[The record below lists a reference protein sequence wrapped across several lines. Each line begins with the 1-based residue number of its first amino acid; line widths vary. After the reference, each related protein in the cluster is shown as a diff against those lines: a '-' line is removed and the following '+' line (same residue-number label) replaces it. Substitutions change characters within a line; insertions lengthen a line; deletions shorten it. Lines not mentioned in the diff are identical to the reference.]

1 MRLVRPSPALILL
14 QKHAQLRY
22 RWRKGT
28 AIFYRYILCM
38 CDYRRLQLFR
48 LASTSFGLVNRQ
60 SSIVPVYLLCTHAIP
75 VNRNWLSHTQT
86 QRRKLTAAVAL
97 HNIADQEQTNIIV
110 SVPSY
115 HRHCD
120 FITDSIPSVILIIM
134 ILIYSS
140 DCFFRIYLIFNQIFV
155 VVHVQLFLFFVRTV
169 SKMKIK
175 KQQNMRK

>member
-22 RWRKGT
+22 RANCNILSLYSVHVRLST
-28 AIFYRYILCM
+28 ASAFPAGEHVIW
-38 CDYRRLQLFR
+38 
-48 LASTSFGLVNRQ
+48 SGQ

-120 FITDSIPSVILIIM
+120 FITDFIPSVILIIM